1 MSSLFNLSGKNAII
15 TGSSRGIGKAIAYR
29 MAEHGARVI
38 ITSRKLNVC
47 EEVANEINNKFGND
61 KATAIACNI
70 SDKDQLKN
78 LYIKSKE
85 FCGEISTLVCNAAV
99 NPYFGPSINTP
110 DDAFEK
116 IMKSNVQSNFWIC
129 NEVLPD
135 MIAKK
140 SGSIIIISSVAG
152 LQGTPMLGAYAISKA
167 ADSQL
172 ARNIAVEYG
181 SNNIKANCIS
191 PGLIKTDFAR
201 ALWEN
206 ETILKSA
213 TSHSALKRI
222 GMPDEIAGA
231 AVFLAS
237 EAGAFLTGQNIVI
250 NGGDAPSLL

>member
-1 MSSLFNLSGKNAII
+1 MSSLFDLTGKNAII
-15 TGSSRGIGKAIAYR
+15 TGSSRGIGKAIAHR
-29 MAEHGARVI
+29 MAQHGARVV
-38 ITSRKLNVC
+38 ITSRKLDAC
-47 EEVANEINNKFGND
+47 EKVSAEINNEFGSD
-61 KATAIACNI
+61 ASVAIACNI

-78 LYIKSKE
+78 LYAKSKE
-85 FCGEISTLVCNAAV
+85 WCGDISTLVCNAAV

-110 DDAFEK
+110 DEAFEK
-116 IMKSNVQSNFWIC
+116 IMKSNVQSNFWLC
-129 NEVLPD
+129 NEALPD
-135 MIAKK
+135 MTSRK
-140 SGSIIIISSVAG
+140 SGSIIIISSIAG
-152 LQGTPMLGAYAISKA
+152 LQGTPVLGAYAISKA

-181 SNNIKANCIS
+181 MNNVRANCIS

-206 ETILKSA
+206 ESILKAA

-237 EAGAFLTGQNIVI
+237 EAGAFVTGQNLII
-250 NGGDAPSLL
+250 NGGEAPGL